1 MLIGKRTPTR
11 YEITITP
18 VTPARRP
25 IWVWALIALLLLVIA
40 ALIGPRDDSGA
51 TTPKPERTPIT
62 DVRTH
67 GRE

>member
-1 MLIGKRTPTR
+1 MLIGKRTPTH

-25 IWVWALIALLLLVIA
+25 VGVGVLITVILFAVA
-40 ALIGPRDDSGA
+40 ALIGPRDDSG
-51 TTPKPERTPIT
+51 TSHKPERTQIT
-62 DVRTH
+62 DVRPH